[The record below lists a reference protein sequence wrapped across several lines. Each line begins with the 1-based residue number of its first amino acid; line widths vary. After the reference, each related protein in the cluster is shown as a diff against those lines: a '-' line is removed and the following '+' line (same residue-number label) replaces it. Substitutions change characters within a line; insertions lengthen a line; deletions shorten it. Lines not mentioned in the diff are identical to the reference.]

1 MDLNALYDRVG
12 VPIWQHKSEFVSF
25 LKWMREA
32 GVTSVLEIG
41 TGFGGSAY
49 LFGEVTGHGSI
60 VTVDFDQQGAA
71 RIDPRRRR
79 KQPNPNFVQI
89 IGDSR
94 TESVA
99 RLVSTYAPFD
109 LVYFDTEHA
118 EADVRDNYDRYLPM
132 AKRFIAQ
139 HDINMDEV
147 NWPDAGIPKV
157 WREVKAGAGQ
167 VVEFV
172 NPAPDKRF
180 PRWGGIG
187 VVYL

>member
-1 MDLNALYDRVG
+1 MDLNKLYDAVG
-12 VPIWQHKSEFVSF
+12 VPIWQHRSEFVAF

-49 LFGEVTGHGSI
+49 LFGEVTNHGRI

-71 RIDPRRRR
+71 RIDSNKRR

-94 TESVA
+94 TDEVQA
-99 RLVSTYAPFD
+99 QIEAYAPFD

-118 EADVRDNYDRYLPM
+118 EADVRDNYDRYVHV
-132 AKRFIAQ
+132 AQRFVAQ

-157 WREVKAGAGQ
+157 WREVKAGGQ
-167 VVEFV
+167 SVEFV
-172 NPAPDKRF
+172 SPSPDKRF

-187 VVYL
+187 VLYL